1 MDKEITIGFSPCP
14 NDTFIFEA
22 LVNKRIDTLGF
33 NFKPILADVEELNQ
47 LAIKGKLDITKISY
61 FAFSKVW
68 DNYQLLYSGSALGKG
83 CGPLLISKS
92 GSYKNI
98 NQGSIA
104 IPGEL
109 TTANFLLNFAYP
121 EAKNKK
127 PMLFSDI
134 EDAVLNE
141 SVDLGTIIHENR
153 FTYKN
158 RGLHKVKDL
167 GKHWEDETTFPIPLG
182 GICIKRDFTFENKV
196 LINRLIRES
205 ILFAFDKPKVGLEY
219 RKQHAQEMNEEVM
232 LQHINLYVNEHSIDL
247 GTIGV
252 KAVKYLFKKSNDL
265 GLSEKPSKDL
275 FF

>member
-92 GSYKNI
+92 ASYKNI

-158 RGLHKVKDL
+158 KGLHKVKDL

-205 ILFAFDKPKVGLEY
+205 ILFAFDKPKIGLEY